1 MKILMVYPEYPD
13 TFWSY
18 RHALKFVSKKS
29 THPPLGLLTVGAML
43 SRDWELR
50 LIDMNVENLK
60 YDDIKE
66 ADYVFISAMVVQKQS
81 AKKIINKCNELGT
94 KIVAGGPLFTAE
106 YEEFESVDHFVLDE
120 AEKSLPPFLEDLKN
134 GCPKHIYRAN
144 GYPDLEKTPS
154 PNWSLLNMKK
164 YQSMNLQYS
173 RGCPFNCE
181 FCNITALFGRQVRT
195 KNKDQMVKELDDL
208 YNKGWRGG
216 VFIVDD
222 NFIGNKTKLKEDVL
236 PSMINW
242 MEKHNHPFFF
252 STEASI
258 NLADDEELMRLMVE
272 AGFNMVFVGIETPNE
287 ESLAECNKFQNKNRD
302 LVMCI
307 KKMQRAGLQ
316 VTGGFIVGF
325 DSDPPSIFEKQI
337 EFIQNSGIV
346 TAMVGLLNAPRGT
359 RLYKR
364 LQEEGRILKDF
375 TGNNTDFSINFI
387 PKINHE
393 TLLAGYKNIIDGI
406 YSPQPYYERVKR
418 FLKDYQP
425 LQKRAF
431 HFHYRYLEALVKS
444 IWLLGIRDR
453 ARKYYW
459 KLFFWSLFKQPRL
472 FPLAITYL
480 IHGFHFRKVFNSQ

>member
-1 MKILMVYPEYPD
+1 MIYPEYPD

-29 THPPLGLLTVGAML
+29 THPPLGLLTVAAML
-43 SRDWELR
+43 PEEWKLK
-50 LIDMNVENLK
+50 LIDMNVRDLRDK
-60 YDDIKE
+60 DIME
-66 ADYVFISAMVVQKQS
+66 ADYVFISAMVVQKDS
-81 AKKIINKCNELGT
+81 AKKVIKKCNELGT
-94 KIVAGGPLFTAE
+94 KVVAGGPLFTAE
-106 YEEFESVDHFVLDE
+106 YEEFTGVDHFVLDE
-120 AEKSLPPFLEDLKN
+120 AEISLPPFLKDLRN
-134 GCPKHIYRAN
+134 NCPKNIYRAEK
-144 GYPDLEKTPS
+144 YPDLEKTP
-154 PNWSLLNMKK
+154 PPDWGLLDMKK

-195 KNKDQMVKELDDL
+195 KNARQMVAELEEL
-208 YNKGWRGG
+208 YRTGWRGG

-222 NFIGNKTKLKEDVL
+222 NFIGNKIKLINEVL
-236 PSMINW
+236 PAMIEW
-242 MEKHNHPFFF
+242 MEKRNHPFYF

-258 NLADDEELMRLMVE
+258 NLSDDDELMRLMVE

-287 ESLAECNKFQNKNRD
+287 DSLAECNKFQNKNRD
-302 LVMCI
+302 LVQCI
-307 KKMQRAGLQ
+307 KIMQKAGLQ

-337 EFIQNSGIV
+337 EFIQKSGIV

-375 TGNNTDFSINFI
+375 TGNNTDYSINFI
-387 PKINHE
+387 PRINHD
-393 TLLAGYKNIIDGI
+393 TLLAGYNNIIAGI
-406 YSPQPYYERVKR
+406 YSPKPYYERVVR

-425 LQKRAF
+425 LQKKTF
-431 HFHYRYLEALVKS
+431 HFHFRYVEALVKS
-444 IWLLGIRDR
+444 MWILGIKDR

-459 KLFFWSLFKQPRL
+459 KLFFWSLFRKPRL
-472 FPLAITYL
+472 FPLAITYSV
-480 IHGFHFRKVFNSQ
+480 HGFHFRKVFQKI